1 VVLLK
6 VMRKSGFILQGSQ
19 DERKIKAFTLVE
31 LLVVISI
38 MSILTVIT
46 VSQFTSA
53 RIRSRDVA
61 RKADLNSLSKA
72 LQNYYADYGV
82 FPTEDN
88 FDWGGEFKD
97 ADYIYMKVV
106 PEEKSSSMPSY
117 CYVVN
122 NGVGEDSDKF
132 ALFSGLENEDDE
144 EYNKYGGPY
153 VDPGNCSGSY
163 NFVIFSSNADYEDF

>member
-1 VVLLK
+1 MVLLM
-6 VMRKSGFILQGSQ
+6 VMRKLGFILRKLQGENKTSG
-19 DERKIKAFTLVE
+19 FTLVE

-82 FPTEDN
+82 FPVEDG
-88 FDWGGEFKD
+88 FDWGREFKD

-106 PEEKSSSMPSY
+106 PEEKSTGMPEY
-117 CYVVN
+117 CYELL
-122 NGVGEDSDKF
+122 GTDSDKF

-144 EYNKYGGPY
+144 EFNKYGGPY
-153 VDPGNCSGSY
+153 SGCEVTDDY
-163 NFVIFSSNADYEDF
+163 NYVIFSSNAGEDDL